1 MSLKTKLLALTTS
14 PSCYPT
20 ADQILDQEPLHV
32 SDKESRPSTVT
43 PWLWLHLQKNTPCKS
58 ATPLQSFMAAEPP
71 PMIQFQSDD
80 MLEHSWE
87 DDEQDH
93 TSRPGAV
100 GPHGCGAPSD
110 LQIINDNTGV
120 RVACRGISF
129 KQHILGELA
138 IPDHISEDAEDDL
151 LLQDERFKPLRSA
164 MDSGNEV
171 R

>member
-1 MSLKTKLLALTTS
+1 
-14 PSCYPT
+14 
-20 ADQILDQEPLHV
+20 
-32 SDKESRPSTVT
+32 
-43 PWLWLHLQKNTPCKS
+43 
-58 ATPLQSFMAAEPP
+58 
-71 PMIQFQSDD
+71 MIQFQSDD